1 MTTAPITTTRHFDR
15 LPDSRAERRA
25 FWVGASLLLSLIL
38 FASIGLYRYIGTAL
52 QTQLATNSALER
64 QLGNSDKAITEI
76 KQLQNKIGEGSER
89 QRIIDIVQQ
98 QQADQVRLLHF
109 LSREIP
115 PGIQFS
121 KISRN
126 GSTFILQGSTLSRLQ
141 ITRLMRSLETTALT
155 DAPVL
160 LALTQRE
167 QGARQAQTFKI
178 AAKTLSPKTPDSID
192 QGRPKHMQDKA
203 STDSTRPETQI
214 ASSNSAWPI
223 IALIAIIVAGIGIGI
238 WRRRRNSTP
247 ANRSRIQE
255 QFAALDPKQI
265 GTWPLVVRLL
275 ALTEIALFAALI
287 AWLFIIGPAYDAL
300 ENAQQRQ
307 LQLQDTLQTKHKA
320 AAKLDA
326 ARAQIAAMGQ
336 TLAASAQRLPIQSD
350 QEKLL
355 ASIQQLARSHGLE
368 LATAQAPL
376 PIVQEEFY
384 TRRNISIQLTGK
396 LEAISAFFAALAN
409 VPQLVILGDFDL
421 VRMEDAAHALRLDA
435 TLSALLALDP
445 AQAAKTKKKKKTT
458 NKHI

>member
-1 MTTAPITTTRHFDR
+1 MTTAPITTTRQFDP
-15 LPDSRAERRA
+15 LPDTRAERRA

-38 FASIGLYRYIGTAL
+38 FASIGLYRYIGTAI
-52 QTQLATNSALER
+52 QTQLATNNELER
-64 QLGNSDKAITEI
+64 QLGTSDKAITEI
-76 KQLQNKIGEGSER
+76 KQLQNKIAEGSER

-126 GSTFILQGSTLSRLQ
+126 GSTFILQGATSSRPQ

-167 QGARQAQTFKI
+167 QGAKQAQTFKI

-192 QGRPKHMQDKA
+192 QDRPKHTQDKA
-203 STDSTRPETQI
+203 STDSTRPETQTDS
-214 ASSNSAWPI
+214 ANSAWPLI
-223 IALIAIIVAGIGIGI
+223 VLIAVVVAAIGFGI
-238 WRRRRNSTP
+238 WRWCRKSTP
-247 ANRSRIQE
+247 ANRARIQG
-255 QFAALDPKQI
+255 QFAALDPKLI
-265 GTWPLVVRLL
+265 GTWPLVVRLF

-287 AWLFIIGPAYDAL
+287 AWQWSIGPAYDAL
-300 ENAQQRQ
+300 ESAQQRQ
-307 LQLQDTLQTKHKA
+307 LQLQDTLQTKQKV

-326 ARAQIAAMGQ
+326 SRAQIAAMEQ
-336 TLAASAQRLPIQSD
+336 TLATSAQRLPIYSD

-355 ASIQQLARSHGLE
+355 ATIEQLARSRGLE
-368 LATAQAPL
+368 IATSQAPL
-376 PIVQEEFY
+376 PIVQEAFY
-384 TRRNISIQLTGK
+384 ARRNISIQLTGK

-421 VRMEDAAHALRLDA
+421 ARMENAAHALRLDA

-458 NKHI
+458 HKHL